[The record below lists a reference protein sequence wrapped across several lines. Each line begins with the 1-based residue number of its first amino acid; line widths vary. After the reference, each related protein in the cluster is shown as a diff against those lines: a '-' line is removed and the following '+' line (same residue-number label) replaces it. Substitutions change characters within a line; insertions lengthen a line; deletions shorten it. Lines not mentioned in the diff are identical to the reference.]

1 MQELR
6 SDRKMMQPES
16 KIVQQENSLKPQPPP
31 SFLNRIGTMIGL
43 MNASK
48 FAAPKDFG
56 RNDTDSRLGSA
67 SSE

>member
-1 MQELR
+1 M
-6 SDRKMMQPES
+6 
-16 KIVQQENSLKPQPPP
+16 
-31 SFLNRIGTMIGL
+31 GL

-67 SSE
+67 SSDQSRDLFSGHSQVRSRITQKADQIRQS